1 MHYILV
7 SEEPESLKS
16 NEIVI
21 KKPTFIE
28 EVTATKQKRGVD
40 KIASVRSIRDMIATL
55 AAKYDDTLNPFR
67 VNLTKYD
74 NTPYASDKEFA
85 ELIMRVVVENNL
97 SFVEKAIEHQIK
109 NRKPNVD
116 TIYYVSDD
124 LNGTSVLIRFGFN
137 MKDGKNSKKIAS
149 NKDIV
154 V

>member
-7 SEEPESLKS
+7 SEEPETLKS

-28 EVTATKQKRGVD
+28 EVVATKQKRGVD
-40 KIASVRSIRDMIATL
+40 KVATIRSIRDMIATL
-55 AAKYDDTLNPFR
+55 SAKYDETVNPFR

-74 NTPYASDKEFA
+74 NIPYSSDKEFA
-85 ELIMRVVVENNL
+85 DLVMRVVIENNL
-97 SFVEKAIEHQIK
+97 PFVEKAIESQIK
-109 NRKPNVD
+109 NRKPNID
-116 TIYYVSDD
+116 TVYYVSDNLD
-124 LNGTSVLIRFGFN
+124 GTSVLIRFGFN

>member
-7 SEEPESLKS
+7 GEAPENLKS
-16 NEIVI
+16 NEMVI
-21 KKPTFIE
+21 HKPTFLE
-28 EVTATKQKRGVD
+28 EVIATRQKRGVD
-40 KIASVRSIRDMIATL
+40 KIASIRSIRDMVAIL
-55 AAKYDDTLNPFR
+55 AAKYDNTLNPFR

-74 NTPYASDKEFA
+74 NLPYSTDKEFA
-85 ELIMRVVVENNL
+85 DLIMRVIVENNL
-97 SFVEKAIEHQIK
+97 SFVEKAIEQQIQT
-109 NRKPNVD
+109 RRTGID

-124 LNGTSVLIRFGFN
+124 LSGTSTLIRFGFN

>member
-7 SEEPESLKS
+7 SEAPENLKP
-16 NEIVI
+16 NEMVI

-28 EVTATKQKRGVD
+28 EVIATRQKRGVD
-40 KIASVRSIRDMIATL
+40 KIATIRSIRDMIATL
-55 AAKYDDTLNPFR
+55 ANKYDNTVNAFR

-74 NTPYASDKEFA
+74 NLPYKDDKEFA
-85 ELIMRVVVENNL
+85 EIIMNVVVDNNL
-97 SFVEKAIEHQIK
+97 PFVEKSIELQIK
-109 NRKPNVD
+109 ERKQNID

-137 MKDGKNSKKIAS
+137 MKDGKNIKKS
-149 NKDIV
+149 LPNKDIV

>member
-7 SEEPESLKS
+7 ESAPENLKA

-21 KKPTFIE
+21 EKPNFLE
-28 EVTATKQKRGVD
+28 EVVATRQKRGVA
-40 KIASVRSIRDMIATL
+40 KIASVRSIRDMIALL
-55 AAKYDDTLNPFR
+55 ASKYDETVNPFR

-74 NTPYASDKEFA
+74 NTPYTDDAEFA
-85 ELIMRVVVENNL
+85 ALIMKVIVENNL
-97 SFVEKAIEHQIK
+97 PFVEKAIEQKIK
-109 NRKPNVD
+109 NRKSNVD

-137 MKDGKNSKKIAS
+137 MKDGKNTKKTS
-149 NKDIV
+149 VSKDIV